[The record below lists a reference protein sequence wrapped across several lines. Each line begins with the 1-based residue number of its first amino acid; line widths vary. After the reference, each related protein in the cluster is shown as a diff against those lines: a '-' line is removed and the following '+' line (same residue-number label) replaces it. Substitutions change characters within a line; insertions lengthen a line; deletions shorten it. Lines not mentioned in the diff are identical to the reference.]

1 MASGSYNLFGLPFQN
16 GCIIGWTNLPSGIYS
31 FSYQVLAPGNNVTTP
46 PGYTIYCYASWCPA
60 PTLNFVNY
68 YFAPLIN
75 PGMDLIWFSG
85 VNLPGEIGSISGSV
99 HDGTTSSSAKQPFP
113 MPIDDDFNVTN
124 QTPPVM
130 VGSIGQPMIL
140 GGWAKFSIQGSSP
153 TKYAYLGQYY
163 LTNAFL
169 LDANGNATTNQ
180 AGILSP
186 YGEFFPLQA
195 GAAALVTMPDIDP
208 PYQQGTGVVQII
220 SMNVDANH
228 DGVMDF
234 SYFGPDQ
241 TSPSR
246 PFRFWINDNTDSR
259 DYGGNGIPGQNINGD
274 AVWPTFGT
282 DYRSFELYAVHGTR
296 DLVDFFPVY
305 LNIGS
310 LVRALPPNNTVR
322 YVLKQ
327 ADNAVNF
334 TYTDL
339 TPTNYMNFLRDTG
352 EASSLATNKAM
363 IVTADGYVLDNGF
376 IQGIATNNQ
385 GIILVEGRAAT
396 TQPLVLEVWQG
407 SSLGSDP
414 FFWHPTNM
422 LAQAKLYLSLSGV
435 EQMFRHKNLM
445 LNVPPAM
452 PDRLTDADVPNEPDT
467 SDKNFV
473 FVHGYNVNP
482 QQARGWDADIYKRM
496 YWSGSHAKFWAVTW
510 EAADSQVANAVTIN
524 LQTNI
529 VNAFNTAPLLNTFLN
544 SLSGTNV
551 VAAHSLGNMLVL
563 STLNDCGNQSINTY
577 FMIDAAVAI
586 EAIDSGASLNPDMYP
601 SAWIN
606 YQNRLWASKW
616 FNLWPANDG
625 RSTLTWNGRLSNLQ
639 NASVYN
645 FYSSGEEV
653 LRDYPTDPPT
663 NLLAIAKGQFVSLM
677 EGLTGEYTWA
687 WQEKCK
693 GLMSSLLNNSILSS
707 DHGGWQFSTNYASL
721 TITQANALQRS
732 QLQTNAFFNWGS
744 PSGSFFPFNND
755 LMLETSTG
763 SSYAQAN
770 QNRILSD
777 AIPCLTLPLG
787 ANYDTNLDLEF
798 GGTRNFDMQ
807 GNYENGWPLG
817 RPPRQAGVIASGEW
831 HHSDVRAVAYTFT
844 YKLFNQMV
852 TVGNLK

>member
-1 MASGSYNLFGLPFQN
+1 M
-16 GCIIGWTNLPSGIYS
+16 
-31 FSYQVLAPGNNVTTP
+31 
-46 PGYTIYCYASWCPA
+46 
-60 PTLNFVNY
+60 
-68 YFAPLIN
+68 
-75 PGMDLIWFSG
+75 
-85 VNLPGEIGSISGSV
+85 
-99 HDGTTSSSAKQPFP
+99 
-113 MPIDDDFNVTN
+113 
-124 QTPPVM
+124 
-130 VGSIGQPMIL
+130 
-140 GGWAKFSIQGSSP
+140 
-153 TKYAYLGQYY
+153 
-163 LTNAFL
+163 
-169 LDANGNATTNQ
+169 
-180 AGILSP
+180 
-186 YGEFFPLQA
+186 
-195 GAAALVTMPDIDP
+195 TMPDIDP
-208 PYQQGTGVVQII
+208 PYQQGTGVVQVI
-220 SMNVDANH
+220 SLNADANH

-246 PFRFWINDNTDSR
+246 PFRFWINDDTDSQ
-259 DYGGNGIPGQNINGD
+259 DYGGNGIPGQGINGD
-274 AVWPTFGT
+274 AVRPTFGT

-305 LNIGS
+305 LNIDS
-310 LVRALPPNNTVR
+310 LVQALPPNNTVR

-327 ADNAVNF
+327 ADSAVNF

-339 TPTNYMNFLRDTG
+339 TPTNYMNFLRDNQ
-352 EASSLATNKAM
+352 EAEKLATNKAM

-385 GIILVEGRAAT
+385 GILLVEGRAAT

-422 LAQAKLYLSLSGV
+422 LAQTKLYLSLSGV

-445 LNVPPAM
+445 LNGTGPA
-452 PDRLTDADVPNEPDT
+452 DRLTDASVTNEPDT
-467 SDKNFV
+467 TDKNFV
-473 FVHGYNVNP
+473 FLHGYNVNTD
-482 QQARGWDADIYKRM
+482 QARGWDADIYKRM

-563 STLNDCGNQSINTY
+563 STLNDYGNQSINTY

-586 EAIDSGASLNPDMYP
+586 EAIDSSAESNPDMYP
-601 SAWIN
+601 SAWMN
-606 YQNRLWASKW
+606 YNGNLWASDW
-616 FNLWPANDG
+616 YGLFSANDY
-625 RSTLTWNGRLSNLQ
+625 RSSLTWRSRLANFQ

-707 DHGGWQFSTNYASL
+707 DHGGWQFNTNYASL

-732 QLQTNAFFNWGS
+732 QLQTNAFFNFGS
-744 PSGSFFPFNND
+744 PSGSFFPFNSD
-755 LMLETSTG
+755 LALETSSG
-763 SSYAQAN
+763 SSYAQVN
-770 QNRILSD
+770 RNRILSD
-777 AIPCLTLPLG
+777 AIPCLTLPVG
-787 ANYDTNLDLEF
+787 ANPIPDSGIVD
-798 GGTRNFDMQ
+798 GNFDMQ
-807 GNYENGWPLG
+807 TVYENGWPVG
-817 RPPRQAGVIASGEW
+817 RHPAKYPIGTTAAGEW

-844 YKLFNQMV
+844 YPLFNQMV